1 MSDNNDAMEMNVN
14 SMPNIHR
21 EEKILVD
28 ANLGKQDSLDTL
40 GADLTVTLKRTN

>member
-1 MSDNNDAMEMNVN
+1 MSDNNDAVENVN

-28 ANLGKQDSLDTL
+28 ANLGKQDSLDNL
-40 GADLTVTLKRTN
+40 GVDLTVTLKRSN